1 MFYAILML
9 GMHGIRSGFLL
20 QITQHG
26 RFTMNTL
33 IKGAGLVLLASAF
46 LAGPVSASKPED
58 KGGKPA
64 TAGHSAEGKSKGG
77 KPADGKHDDAKY
89 KSDKSKGNDGYS
101 QLRYAGIDHN
111 KVKQYSKQYNVGGYK
126 PLPPGIRKNLAR
138 GKPIPPGIA
147 KTRLPQGYVNQLPRY
162 NGYEW
167 RGYGSDLVL
176 VNTTSQIIADVIMD
190 ALR

>member
-1 MFYAILML
+1 
-9 GMHGIRSGFLL
+9 
-20 QITQHG
+20 
-26 RFTMNTL
+26 MNAFM
-33 IKGAGLVLLASAF
+33 KNAGLLLLASAF
-46 LAGPVSASKPED
+46 LVGPVSAAKPED

-64 TAGHSAEGKSKGG
+64 TAGQPSEGKSK
-77 KPADGKHDDAKY
+77 AA
-89 KSDKSKGNDGYS
+89 KSKGNDDYS
-101 QLRYAGIDHN
+101 QLRHAGIDHN
-111 KVKQYSKQYNVGGYK
+111 KARQYAKQYNVGGYK

-147 KTRLPQGYVNQLPRY
+147 KTRLPQGYIDQLPRY

-176 VNTTSQIIADVIMD
+176 VNTASQIIADVIMD